1 MPAKKKQDSLA
12 KTKNTTTY
20 KKGGSV
26 KKVPFLGKL
35 NPFRVKKKTTDEKGN
50 VTTDTYSRWS
60 DKKIKSKTVSPKGKV
75 TKTKYKGKS
84 GVSKIK
90 TTDAEGKT
98 TKKKFWKK
106 TGESKK
112 VKTSGKPGTAAGD
125 VKKVS
130 KYRKDGTLRKVKKT
144 SYGDKA
150 YKVKFKKDDKTG
162 GNIVRKAKGV
172 KVDTDATGQITGDLT
187 YAKGYKYKVKKRPKK
202 GGTQIKEKGVPMTTP
217 WGKETTGVR
226 KRIVDDSGNV
236 IKEKTRKRGIKK
248 SSGWKDKTGS
258 GEKAPIKGYFGRSTV
273 KPEDK
278 KETPINK
285 KETPTDNK
293 GTDNKGDDKNI
304 DTSVTK
310 YGSKRA
316 EYADKNIKSA
326 KFVEK
331 DGTKNLRSYG
341 DVWKS
346 DKATREKYGNDY
358 SKFTKAAEDYWK
370 SKNLSRGGSVG
381 KAKYGGARGPQGVL

>member
-84 GVSKIK
+84 GKVSKIK
-90 TTDAEGKT
+90 SVDAEGKVS
-98 TKKKFWKK
+98 KQKFWKK
-106 TGESKK
+106 SGESKK
-112 VKTSGKPGTAAGD
+112 AKISEQGTVGYM
-125 VKKVS
+125 KKNVS
-130 KYRKDGTLRKVKKT
+130 KYRKDGTLKKVKKT
-144 SYGDKA
+144 SNDGKG

-162 GNIVRKAKGV
+162 GNIVRKSKGV
-172 KVDTDATGQITGDLT
+172 KVGTDATGQITGDLT
-187 YAKGYKYKVKKRPKK
+187 PAKGYKYKVKKRPKK

-236 IKEKTRKRGIKK
+236 IKEKTRRRGIKK

-258 GEKAPIKGYFGRSTV
+258 GEKAPIKGDFGRSTV
-273 KPEDK
+273 KPEVK
-278 KETPINK
+278 KETPVDK
-285 KETPTDNK
+285 KQNP
-293 GTDNKGDDKNI
+293 TDNKGDDKNI

-316 EYADKNIKSA
+316 
-326 KFVEK
+326 
-331 DGTKNLRSYG
+331 
-341 DVWKS
+341 
-346 DKATREKYGNDY
+346 
-358 SKFTKAAEDYWK
+358 
-370 SKNLSRGGSVG
+370 
-381 KAKYGGARGPQGVL
+381 